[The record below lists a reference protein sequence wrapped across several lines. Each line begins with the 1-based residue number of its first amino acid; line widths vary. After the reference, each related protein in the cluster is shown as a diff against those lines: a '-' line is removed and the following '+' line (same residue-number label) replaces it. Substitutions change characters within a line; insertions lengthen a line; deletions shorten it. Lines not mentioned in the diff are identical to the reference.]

1 MGQTSKQA
9 GLLFSFL
16 ISVLPYTMI
25 ATFFPGIAVSKG
37 IPLWLIGLI
46 YSTEPIFGLIA
57 SALMGKY
64 LISIGRKTTILIGL
78 VSVAASSF
86 LLAPIEYFDADIILI
101 LSFSSRVFA
110 GWSIGTVLTT
120 GVTIMVSDYP
130 EAIQKMIG
138 RMESAV
144 GIGVIIGPLFG
155 MLLYLGELIYTLT
168 AYGILM
174 LILIP
179 VISKLLG
186 TFREYKVENT
196 NLKTKELIRKPVL
209 FI

>member
-78 VSVAASSF
+78 ACVSVSTF

-101 LSFSSRVFA
+101 LSFLSRIFA
-110 GWSIGTVLTT
+110 GWSTGAVLTT

-144 GIGVIIGPLFG
+144 GIGIIIGPLFG

>member
-1 MGQTSKQA
+1 MGNLSKQA
-9 GLLFSFL
+9 GLLLSFL
-16 ISVLPYTMI
+16 LCVLPYTMI

-37 IPLWLIGLI
+37 ISLWLIGLI
-46 YSTEPIFGLIA
+46 YSTEPFVGLIA

>member
-144 GIGVIIGPLFG
+144 GIGIIIGPLFG